1 MRPLAELFNLPNIAI
16 AFLRQDQDGEDGEEN
31 TDHDGDE
38 DDDEHFD
45 HDGDDLSF
53 AAI

>member
-16 AFLRQDQDGEDGEEN
+16 AFLRQDQDGEDGEN

-38 DDDEHFD
+38 DNDEHID

>member
-16 AFLRQDQDGEDGEEN
+16 AFLRQEQNGEGGEN

-38 DDDEHFD
+38 DDNEHID

>member
-16 AFLRQDQDGEDGEEN
+16 AFLRQDQDDEDGEN

-38 DDDEHFD
+38 DDDEHID